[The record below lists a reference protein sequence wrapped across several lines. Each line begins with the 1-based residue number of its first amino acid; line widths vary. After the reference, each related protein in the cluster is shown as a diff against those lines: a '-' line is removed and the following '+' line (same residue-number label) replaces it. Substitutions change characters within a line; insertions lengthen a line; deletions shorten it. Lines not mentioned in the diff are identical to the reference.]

1 MGRPSGRRS
10 WNTDDE
16 LKYLQNLGKNVNSL
30 TVKTDRAVLL
40 RKYEAV
46 SENRVWPRMVDSG
59 QVKEYLVKE
68 LNAHI

>member
-1 MGRPSGRRS
+1 MGKPSGRRS

-16 LKYLQNLGKNVNSL
+16 LEYLQCLGRHVNSL

-46 SENRVWPRMVDSG
+46 SENRVWPRMVDPG
-59 QVKEYLVKE
+59 QVKAYLAKE
-68 LNAHI
+68 LSG